1 MEIKVTVFKR
11 PNMFK
16 VQNNTLNMIG
26 YNHLE
31 EIYSNPEYIVKG
43 GTLQLFFPER
53 FLNILEQRVLIERAE
68 KAGFEQ
74 LEVITHSVYIVQT
87 VKAQNIRIVQDAE
100 IPEGEGL
107 FKLSNDYVG
116 LPDTTKLMV
125 I

>member
-16 VQNNTLNMIG
+16 VQDNTLNMIG

-31 EIYSNPEYIVKG
+31 ELYSNPEYIVKG
-43 GTLQLFFPER
+43 GTLRLFFPER

-74 LEVITHSVYIVQT
+74 LEVITHSAYILQT
-87 VKAQNIRIVQDAE
+87 VKAQNIRLVQDAV